1 MKKYNLKN
9 IAGLSLVEML
19 IGIVITSM
27 MIAAI
32 YTSYNVVNKSYS
44 QVTDRAK
51 ISRSGRDIVEMLM
64 RDVRMAGYKYVLGVN
79 ALDLPTRSY
88 LIFKGGDTTVQESH
102 DPIII
107 ERNTLGFATGSE
119 DFETPSKHEN
129 DDVCCDRIHIVY
141 DDFNQNDATQ
151 PYKRYKTRR

>member
-64 RDVRMAGYKYVLGVN
+64 RDIRMAGFKYYAGSHEIAQYASNTSTCNNGTGIVLS
-79 ALDLPTRSY
+79 L
-88 LIFKGGDTTVQESH
+88 
-102 DPIII
+102 
-107 ERNTLGFATGSE
+107 
-119 DFETPSKHEN
+119 
-129 DDVCCDRIHIVY
+129 IHI
-141 DDFNQNDATQ
+141 
-151 PYKRYKTRR
+151 

>member
-64 RDVRMAGYKYVLGVN
+64 RDIRMAGFKYVLG
-79 ALDLPTRSY
+79 T
-88 LIFKGGDTTVQESH
+88 
-102 DPIII
+102 
-107 ERNTLGFATGSE
+107 NTL
-119 DFETPSKHEN
+119 DFQLE
-129 DDVCCDRIHIVY
+129 VI
-141 DDFNQNDATQ
+141 
-151 PYKRYKTRR
+151 

>member
-88 LIFKGGDTTVQESH
+88 LIFNGGNTTVQDSH

-107 ERNTLGFATGSE
+107 ERNTLGFATGIE

-129 DDVCCDRIHIVY
+129 DDVCCMEQGVEFDTEKLY
-141 DDFNQNDATQ
+141 
-151 PYKRYKTRR
+151 

>member
-51 ISRSGRDIVEMLM
+51 ISRSGRDVVAMLM
-64 RDVRMAGYKYVLGVN
+64 RDIRLAGYKFYMG
-79 ALDLPTRSY
+79 S
-88 LIFKGGDTTVQESH
+88 
-102 DPIII
+102 
-107 ERNTLGFATGSE
+107 NTLGITKGDNLTYESGIRSA
-119 DFETPSKHEN
+119 
-129 DDVCCDRIHIVY
+129 
-141 DDFNQNDATQ
+141 
-151 PYKRYKTRR
+151 